1 MFDVLLSKYLDGS
14 LTPAEDVEL
23 RNLLSENQTAKEQ
36 FNLAVSL
43 HIAMNDVEDIPD
55 LDELI
60 LESEAQIFEKLN
72 LDRTVKS
79 APVNPIVSTSDIVTD
94 PNFTKGTLRKAKR
107 NSLLLKRVTAIC
119 CIFLLFV
126 GNFSDSYL
134 RYDGLLSSVDV
145 VSEVDSKSEFAG
157 ILTEKTHSQYR
168 TTRSSKSV
176 ESSLNSAVSAE
187 ESVSDLTL
195 AAVNTEQPATN
206 IEEKNKP
213 HYLPFSSAI
222 ALLNKPIQSLNAKE
236 LLISDQTNFDNSK
249 QTSFVNSPTTDLTDN
264 QVKVVSTQNTNGL
277 SPEGAKQSMVYNTS
291 DESSEEKGKLHIGS
305 FLNNGYVFSDNN
317 KTSASSFSQSIG
329 YGVTTNT
336 KIGLEMGRVGYSY
349 TQTNL
354 SGFVESGAT
363 ISSSKAATSSGKN
376 MSSVLGKED
385 NTPVIEPKNGNK
397 GGNGSTTQDFS
408 VVWGGAYL
416 EQSLINNS
424 DFEINIRGGIGV
436 AGEGAVLFARTYA
449 EYKLSSF
456 VSLSLGGEGKNFT
469 IRNSSRTEK
478 QLSSNYMIG
487 LVYGVQIKL

>member
-1 MFDVLLSKYLDGS
+1 MFDVLLSKYLDGT

-23 RNLLSENQTAKEQ
+23 RNLLSENHSAKEQ

-43 HIAMNDVEDIPD
+43 HIAMNDVEDIPN
-55 LDELI
+55 LDEMV

-72 LDRTVKS
+72 LDRRVKS
-79 APVNPIVSTSDIVTD
+79 TPVNPIVSTSETITD
-94 PNFTKGTLRKAKR
+94 PSFAKGTLRKAKR
-107 NSLLLKRVTAIC
+107 NSVFLKRVTAIC

-134 RYDGLLSSVDV
+134 SYDGLFSSVDV
-145 VSEVDSKSEFAG
+145 VSAVGAKNNVAG
-157 ILTEKTHSQYR
+157 IPSEEIHSHYR
-168 TTRSSKSV
+168 TTRSSRSV
-176 ESSLNSAVSAE
+176 ENSLNSVVSTE
-187 ESVSDLTL
+187 ENVSDLTL
-195 AAVNTEQPATN
+195 ATVNSEQLTTN
-206 IEEKNKP
+206 VEEKDKP

-222 ALLNKPIQSLNAKE
+222 ALLNKPIQSLNTKE
-236 LLISDQTNFDNSK
+236 LLVSDQTNFDNSK
-249 QTSFVNSPTTDLTDN
+249 QTSFVNSPTTDLADN
-264 QVKVVSTQNTNGL
+264 QVKIVSAKNTNGL
-277 SPEGAKQSMVYNTS
+277 STEGAKQSMVYNTS

-349 TQTNL
+349 SQTDI

-363 ISSSKAATSSGKN
+363 ISSAKAATSSGKN

-385 NTPVIEPKNGNK
+385 NNPVIEPKNGTK
-397 GGNGSTTQDFS
+397 AGSGSTTQDFS

-416 EQSLINNS
+416 EQSLVNNS

-436 AGEGAVLFARTYA
+436 AGDGAVLFARTYA